1 MRISDWSS
9 TCALPIFIDAGATVE
24 EVARRFGLTV
34 RFVEGRLRLAS
45 LAPCVFEALAEGTI
59 TLDMA
64 KAYGAISDIDRQAHV
79 YAELQD
85 AWYQITPATI
95 RRLVLDATERSEERR
110 VGKECVSTC

>member
-1 MRISDWSS
+1 MNPADEAQAFASI
-9 TCALPIFIDAGATVE
+9 IDAGATVE

-34 RFVEGRLRLAS
+34 RLVEGRLRLAS
-45 LAPCVFEALAEGTI
+45 LAPCVFAALAEGTI

-85 AWYQITPATI
+85 TCYKITPDTH
-95 RRLVLDATERSEERR
+95 RRSEERR
-110 VGKECVSTC
+110 VK